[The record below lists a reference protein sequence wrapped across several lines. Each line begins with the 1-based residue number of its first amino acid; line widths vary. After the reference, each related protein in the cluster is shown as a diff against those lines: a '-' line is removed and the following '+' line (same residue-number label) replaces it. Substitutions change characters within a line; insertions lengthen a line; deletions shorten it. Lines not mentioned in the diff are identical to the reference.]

1 MHHISGLIYNGLWV
15 NGFPEIMAS
24 KLKIVF
30 DNNSE
35 IDKKKKSPKDKTKV
49 SIFQGIGFTVSV
61 ECQNESNRVILG
73 SVSCVCIGCISFNK
87 LIELREVSILNFTN
101 CLKSKKLYIDHKSFF
116 V

>member
-1 MHHISGLIYNGLWV
+1 MHHISGLIYDGLWV
-15 NGFPEIMAS
+15 NGFPEIMAT
-24 KLKIVF
+24 KLKILF

-61 ECQNESNRVILG
+61 ECLNESNRVILG
-73 SVSCVCIGCISFNK
+73 SVSWVWIEGIGFNK
-87 LIELREVSILNFTN
+87 LIELRKYQNQVSQI
-101 CLKSKKLYIDHKSFF
+101 